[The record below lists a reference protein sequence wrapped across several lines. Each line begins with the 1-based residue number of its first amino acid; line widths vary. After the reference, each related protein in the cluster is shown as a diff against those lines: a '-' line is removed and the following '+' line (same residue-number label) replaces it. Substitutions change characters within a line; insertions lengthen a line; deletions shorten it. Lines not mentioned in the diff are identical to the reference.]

1 MPFLMLLPMPLLML
15 RNNAQS
21 HMKKKM
27 LDIKSI
33 SRNMKTLISA
43 CLLLLAVPIN
53 GQAQLASLIDTVNL
67 TAEFTGT
74 LNGHHYSPYWMANNR
89 YGLSCV
95 EDNWAMMR
103 VGAFHDIGGPGAN
116 NYDPFNLNP
125 GNTPTTI
132 KNWQTGWGA
141 DFAYITGSDARMVVQ
156 QLYADIQYKKVRL
169 SIGAK
174 QRPSE
179 GLNPLLSS
187 GGMADGN
194 NHRPIPQI
202 RIELP
207 DFWTIPGTKGW
218 LALKAHI
225 AYGAFTD
232 NRWQRDF
239 AAAGTVYS
247 KNSLYHTKAGYLR
260 IGNAE
265 KFPLT
270 ITGGLEMNTQ
280 FAGTAYNLGVRDDD
294 NTGRFSGGTL
304 KMKHN
309 LRAFWDAF
317 ALSGSDATDAQYS
330 NTEGNTVGAWHL
342 SLDYHGDG
350 WGARA
355 YAQHLFEDHSQLF
368 WQYGW
373 KDMMWGLEARL
384 PKNPI
389 VSTVVYEYL
398 NSRDQSGP
406 IYHDHTANVPDQVS
420 AIDNYYNHVIYGAWQ
435 MAGYGLGNG
444 LFLSPVYNND
454 GRITFRHN
462 RIKAHHFGLMGQPT
476 REIGY
481 RALFSWE
488 RSWGTYSDPLLNPME
503 GWTLLLETTWK
514 PRFLRGWGAALSF
527 GHNGGRLF
535 NNSNGLQLT
544 ISWNGI
550 AHL

>member
-1 MPFLMLLPMPLLML
+1 MSKMFETKRHIRRLLIVLGACMCAGGLPMTG
-15 RNNAQS
+15 
-21 HMKKKM
+21 H
-27 LDIKSI
+27 
-33 SRNMKTLISA
+33 
-43 CLLLLAVPIN
+43 
-53 GQAQLASLIDTVNL
+53 AQLRYLVDTVML
-67 TAEFTGT
+67 KAEFSGT
-74 LNGHHYSPYWMANNR
+74 ISNNHYSPYWMANNR

-95 EDNWAMMR
+95 EDNWAVMR
-103 VGAFHDIGGPGAN
+103 LGAFHDIGGSEAN
-116 NYDPFNLNP
+116 SYNPFGLIDN
-125 GNTPTTI
+125 NTLKST
-132 KNWQTGWGA
+132 KKWQTGWGA
-141 DFAYITGSDARMVVQ
+141 DFAYISGTDARMVVQ

-174 QRPSE
+174 ERMSE

-187 GGMADGN
+187 GGMADGI
-194 NHRPIPQI
+194 NHRPIPQV

-207 DFWTIPGTKGW
+207 DFWSIPGTKGW

-239 AAAGTVYS
+239 AASGTVYS

-260 IGNAE
+260 IGNVE

-294 NTGRFSGGTL
+294 QTGRFTGGTL
-304 KMKHN
+304 HMKHN

-342 SLDYHGDG
+342 SLDYHGEG
-350 WGARA
+350 WGVRA

-373 KDMMWGLEARL
+373 KDMMWGVEAAL
-384 PKNPI
+384 PRNPLLSQI
-389 VSTVVYEYL
+389 VYEYL

-406 IYHDHTANVPDQVS
+406 IYHDHTATIPDQVS
-420 AIDNYYNHVIYGAWQ
+420 AADNYYNHAIYGAWQ
-435 MAGYGLGNG
+435 MAGYGLGNA
-444 LFLSPVYNND
+444 LFLSPIYNND

-476 REIGY
+476 KDVGY

-488 RSWGTYSDPLLNPME
+488 RSWGTYPNPLIDPME

-514 PRFLRGWGAALSF
+514 PRCLKGWGASF
-527 GHNGGRLF
+527 SYGHNGGRLF
-535 NNSNGLQLT
+535 QNSNGLQLT
-544 ISWNGI
+544 ILWNGI

>member
-1 MPFLMLLPMPLLML
+1 MYDNRKLSRLAKVFICLGLLVVVIPVCG
-15 RNNAQS
+15 R
-21 HMKKKM
+21 
-27 LDIKSI
+27 
-33 SRNMKTLISA
+33 
-43 CLLLLAVPIN
+43 
-53 GQAQLASLIDTVNL
+53 AQLVGLIDTVKVK
-67 TAEFTGT
+67 AEFTGT
-74 LNGHHYSPYWMANNR
+74 FSANHYSPYWMANNK

-95 EDNWAMMR
+95 EDNWAVMR
-103 VGAFHDIGGPGAN
+103 IGAFHDIGGSEAN
-116 NYDPFNLNP
+116 SYNPFRLNENN
-125 GNTPTTI
+125 GRKSI

-141 DFAYITGSDARMVVQ
+141 DFAYVSGADARMVVQ
-156 QLYADIQYKKVRL
+156 QLYADVQYKKVRL

-174 QRPSE
+174 ERPSE

-187 GGMADGN
+187 GGMADGI
-194 NHRPIPQI
+194 NHRPIPQV

-207 DFWTIPGTKGW
+207 DYWNIPGTKGW

-239 AAAGTVYS
+239 AAVGSVYS

-260 IGNAE
+260 IGNIE

-270 ITGGLEMNTQ
+270 LTGGLEMNTQ

-294 NTGRFSGGTL
+294 NTGRFYGGTL
-304 KMKHN
+304 RMKHN

-342 SLDYHGDG
+342 SIDYHGEG
-350 WGARA
+350 WGVRA
-355 YAQHLFEDHSQLF
+355 YAQHMFEDHSQLF

-373 KDMMWGLEARL
+373 KDIMWGLEASM
-384 PKNPI
+384 PKNPF
-389 VSTVVYEYL
+389 VSTIVYEYL

-406 IYHDHTANVPDQVS
+406 IYHDHTATIHDQVS
-420 AIDNYYNHVIYGAWQ
+420 AADNYYNHAIYGAWQ
-435 MAGYGLGNG
+435 MAGYGLGNA
-444 LFLSPVYNND
+444 LFLSPAYNND
-454 GRITFRHN
+454 GRITFRHS
-462 RIKAHHFGLMGQPT
+462 RIKAHHVGLMGQPT
-476 REIGY
+476 SQLAY

-488 RSWGTYSDPLLNPME
+488 RSCGTYPNPLINPVE

-514 PRFLRGWGAALSF
+514 PRFLQGWGAALSY
-527 GHNGGRLF
+527 GHNGGNLF
-535 NNSNGLQLT
+535 HNSNGLQLT

-550 AHL
+550 AHF